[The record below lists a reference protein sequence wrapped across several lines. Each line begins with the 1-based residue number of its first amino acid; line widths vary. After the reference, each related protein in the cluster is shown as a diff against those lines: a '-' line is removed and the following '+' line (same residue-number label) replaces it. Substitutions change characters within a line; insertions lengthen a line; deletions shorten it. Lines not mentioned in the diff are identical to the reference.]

1 MLMVGRLKLQRSLQ
15 PWFGGSSGR
24 RWRPLRHRR
33 AGNGPECGGRRVPKR
48 KLTAR
53 AAAAT
58 AMLLL
63 VVGSACLGG
72 CSSHNCTTIGGVDG
86 VGVELAGALPG
97 QLEGGTV
104 RICIEDSCS
113 DQDVHPSITSVTESC
128 PITTCFQST
137 TATAPTADVF
147 VSMATTVSRR
157 RTVTVTVTATD
168 AGHVVVAHGSADTR
182 LTDTYLNG
190 PDCGVT
196 SRVGALTLT
205 SAGLVARS

>member
-1 MLMVGRLKLQRSLQ
+1 MPKL
-15 PWFGGSSGR
+15 
-24 RWRPLRHRR
+24 
-33 AGNGPECGGRRVPKR
+33 

-58 AMLLL
+58 ATLLL
-63 VVGSACLGG
+63 VVGSACLG
-72 CSSHNCTTIGGVDG
+72 CSSHNCTLIGGVDG

-104 RICIEDSCS
+104 RICIENSCS
-113 DQDVHPSITSVTESC
+113 DQDVHVSTTSVTESC
-128 PITTCFQST
+128 PVTTCFQST

-168 AGHVVVAHGSADTR
+168 ARHVVVAHGSADTR

-190 PDCGVT
+190 QDCGVT

-205 SAGLVARS
+205 SAGLTARS